1 MSGGGNWRG
10 DGVSVGDSRG
20 GGVCLG
26 DVEGTAAA
34 DDAMVPLV
42 VATIGLPCNEK
53 TCKVGHP
60 SLAGVDPE
68 ACFPLLRTNRF
79 PVNIFIR

>member
-1 MSGGGNWRG
+1 MSGDGNWRG

-26 DVEGTAAA
+26 DVEGTAGA

-42 VATIGLPCNEK
+42 VATTYPGQDIQ
-53 TCKVGHP
+53 HP
-60 SLAGVDPE
+60 SRPGVHPE
-68 ACFPLLRTNRF
+68 A
-79 PVNIFIR
+79 